1 MDKKNISSKYP
12 LKKDL
17 YYNPKIN
24 ITKRKE
30 IMKTN
35 KKIFSKASRKQYFLL
50 IKFFLIYNLLFQIA
64 CKRSKIYTK
73 KRLTDL
79 SSLNEIFIKIN
90 GSGTQKILNSDYIY
104 KPSQVYVQGN
114 STSYLVDD
122 YNRITGLQNNE
133 NTIIMKWD
141 DKLQNCSYMFSELNN
156 IIEVDLSKFD
166 ISEVRI
172 AEFMFSDCVN
182 LKKIIFNNNNSFIVN
197 EITYMFCNCQSLDSL
212 DLSSFNTSNV
222 INMAFLFS
230 GCISLTSLNI
240 SNFNT
245 SETINMM
252 NLFGDCNS
260 LKSLDLSGFNTS
272 NTRIMTQMFLNC
284 YSLTSLNLSNFETTN
299 CYTMSGMFY
308 GCKELISLDLSNFIT
323 INVNGFSLMF
333 CECQKLISLD
343 ISNFDT
349 TNAEYMME
357 MFTNCS
363 NIEYINFSNY
373 IDGRYSNMTDMFK
386 GVPSNLTYCSKDET
400 LMPKT
405 LQQLKDKNCI
415 INDCSYNWRIK
426 QKKVISEKNI
436 CVYDCSEDNEY
447 KYEYKNNCYK
457 TCPNETYLSENG
469 KICLIKCPTDLP
481 FEISGECFSI
491 CSARDFYNGT
501 CKINNQNFKAKEYI
515 VNSTINEIKNGSM
528 SSLLMNVLNGDKKDL
543 IINNNDTEI
552 FQISS
557 INNQRNNLND
567 NITNINFGEC
577 ENILKNIYNIN
588 NNDTLIIFKMDYF
601 LEDFLI
607 PITEYEI
614 FHPHTYEK
622 LELKYCKD
630 SMIEVYIPVTI
641 EENDL
646 YKHNPFSEYYKD
658 EKNDILLERKNI
670 FNNNYLSLCEN
681 NCLFNGYNNQTKKVL
696 CKCEIK
702 TELLQLSEIFNKK
715 DELLYHI
722 IDKESEM
729 NINFD
734 SNSYI
739 PYSSY
744 NSDIIE
750 CLFKKNIS
758 KECEES
764 IKFED
769 LLNQNYI
776 PLNSKDSI
784 DKAFEL
790 FNEEYKNKSLNMN
803 EDKIIKGEGVTF
815 QITNTERQKNNPN
828 NFISSIEL
836 GECEEILKKI
846 YKINEPLIILK
857 VDIRREEISSTQ
869 VEYQVFNPINLD
881 RLNLSLCNNIKINI
895 YIPVELDEEK
905 YKLIKLLNEQ
915 GYDLFDSSNS
925 FYNDICT
932 PFTSFNNTDVLL
944 RDRKKNFFISNITL
958 CEDNCQYKEF
968 DIKTLKA
975 NCKCEVKTEVN
986 SGKAKFSP
994 NIILENFYKFEK
1006 YSNMVIMKCYK
1017 LAFNLDKLKKNY
1029 GSFFMITLG
1038 CLFLFTMLIIFSI
1051 LNKKINVIINN
1062 IIIEY
1067 HSLKLNLNK
1076 KEKEKE
1082 IKDKRMHSKNKTAMI
1097 LNSNKKNKINNPSKK
1112 NNKKINNYDKINF
1125 KTKYRKNLNQSEKKN
1140 FSNSRNNESNSL
1152 NEIISKRKVRK
1163 LNKIKT
1169 NYTNFIDSNTI
1180 MNYKLYS
1187 KFSKN
1192 KINKNKKNINFI
1204 DKIIL
1209 FYTKIERKK
1218 YFTEDELNS
1227 LKYEY
1232 ALEIDNRSYLQ
1243 FYWSLLKQNHLI
1255 IFTFFVQKDYNI
1267 CLLKFALFLISIG
1280 LFLFMN
1286 ALFFQDD
1293 SLHKIY
1299 EDEGEYNFVYHI
1311 PQMIY
1316 SVILSQ
1322 VILFLLENLSML
1334 QNQFINIKEKN
1345 SLKKIKDEI
1354 QQVKKSIKKGV
1365 FYF

>member
-1 MDKKNISSKYP
+1 
-12 LKKDL
+12 
-17 YYNPKIN
+17 
-24 ITKRKE
+24 
-30 IMKTN
+30 
-35 KKIFSKASRKQYFLL
+35 
-50 IKFFLIYNLLFQIA
+50 
-64 CKRSKIYTK
+64 
-73 KRLTDL
+73 
-79 SSLNEIFIKIN
+79 
-90 GSGTQKILNSDYIY
+90 
-104 KPSQVYVQGN
+104 
-114 STSYLVDD
+114 
-122 YNRITGLQNNE
+122 
-133 NTIIMKWD
+133 
-141 DKLQNCSYMFSELNN
+141 
-156 IIEVDLSKFD
+156 
-166 ISEVRI
+166 
-172 AEFMFSDCVN
+172 
-182 LKKIIFNNNNSFIVN
+182 
-197 EITYMFCNCQSLDSL
+197 
-212 DLSSFNTSNV
+212 
-222 INMAFLFS
+222 
-230 GCISLTSLNI
+230 
-240 SNFNT
+240 
-245 SETINMM
+245 
-252 NLFGDCNS
+252 
-260 LKSLDLSGFNTS
+260 
-272 NTRIMTQMFLNC
+272 
-284 YSLTSLNLSNFETTN
+284 
-299 CYTMSGMFY
+299 
-308 GCKELISLDLSNFIT
+308 
-323 INVNGFSLMF
+323 
-333 CECQKLISLD
+333 
-343 ISNFDT
+343 
-349 TNAEYMME
+349 
-357 MFTNCS
+357 
-363 NIEYINFSNY
+363 
-373 IDGRYSNMTDMFK
+373 
-386 GVPSNLTYCSKDET
+386 
-400 LMPKT
+400 
-405 LQQLKDKNCI
+405 
-415 INDCSYNWRIK
+415 
-426 QKKVISEKNI
+426 
-436 CVYDCSEDNEY
+436 
-447 KYEYKNNCYK
+447 
-457 TCPNETYLSENG
+457 
-469 KICLIKCPTDLP
+469 
-481 FEISGECFSI
+481 
-491 CSARDFYNGT
+491 
-501 CKINNQNFKAKEYI
+501 
-515 VNSTINEIKNGSM
+515 
-528 SSLLMNVLNGDKKDL
+528 
-543 IINNNDTEI
+543 
-552 FQISS
+552 
-557 INNQRNNLND
+557 
-567 NITNINFGEC
+567 
-577 ENILKNIYNIN
+577 
-588 NNDTLIIFKMDYF
+588 MDYF

-646 YKHNPFSEYYKD
+646 YKHNPYSEYYKD
-658 EKNDILLERKNI
+658 ENYDILLERKNI

-681 NCLFNGYNNQTKKVL
+681 NCQFNGYNNQTKKVL
-696 CKCEIK
+696 CKCKIK
-702 TELLQLSEIFNKK
+702 TEFLQLSEIVNKK
-715 DELLYHI
+715 NELLYHI
-722 IDKESEM
+722 IFIESEM

-734 SNSYI
+734 SNSYT

-744 NSDIIE
+744 NPDIIK
-750 CLFKKNIS
+750 CLFKKNIT

-764 IKFED
+764 VKFED
-769 LLNQNYI
+769 LLNHNYI

-784 DKAFEL
+784 DKVFEL
-790 FNEEYKNKSLNMN
+790 FTDEYKNKSLNIN
-803 EDKIIKGEGVTF
+803 EDRIIKGENVTF
-815 QITNTERQKNNPN
+815 QITTTERQKNNPYN
-828 NFISSIEL
+828 IISSIDL
-836 GECEEILKKI
+836 GKCEEILKKI

-857 VDIRREEISSTQ
+857 LDIRRDDISSTQ
-869 VEYQVFNPINLD
+869 VEYQVFNPINLN
-881 RLNLSLCNNIKINI
+881 RLNLSLCNNITINI
-895 YIPVELDEEK
+895 YTPVGLDQEK
-905 YKLIKLLNEQ
+905 YKFVKLLNEQ
-915 GYDLFDSSNS
+915 GYDLFDSSNK
-925 FYNDICT
+925 FYTDICT

-944 RDRKKNFFISNITL
+944 RDRVKDFYIYNITL

-975 NCKCEVKTEVN
+975 NCKCEIKTEVN

-994 NIILENFYKFEK
+994 NIIIENFYKFEK
-1006 YSNMVIMKCYK
+1006 YSNIIIMKCYK

-1112 NNKKINNYDKINF
+1112 NNKKVNNYDKINF
-1125 KTKYRKNLNQSEKKN
+1125 KTKYRKNLNQFEKKN

-1255 IFTFFVQKDYNI
+1255 IFTFFVQNDYNI

-1322 VILFLLENLSML
+1322 VILFLLENLSMF

-1345 SLKKIKDEI
+1345 SLKEIKDEI
-1354 QQVKKSIKKGV
+1354 QQAKKSIKKRCFLFLIIGIILLFGFWYYLSVFCAVYYNTQIPLIKNNIISFISSMLYPFFLNLIPGV
-1365 FYF
+1365 FRIYSLQYKIKCQYIFSKILIKIIEII